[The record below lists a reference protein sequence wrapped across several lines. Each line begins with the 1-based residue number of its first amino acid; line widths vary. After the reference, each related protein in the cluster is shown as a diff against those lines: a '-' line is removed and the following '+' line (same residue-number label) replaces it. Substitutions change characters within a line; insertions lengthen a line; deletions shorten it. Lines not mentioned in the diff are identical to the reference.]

1 MDDSIAFDTN
11 MLAKPT
17 PRRLM
22 TLWLEQADC
31 RTLVL
36 PRVYEEL
43 TAPTLA
49 QRDKRHKGRNI
60 QAETWEQAIQSRDS
74 PYLLVELSEDQKDAA
89 ADLMTRFNL
98 RCFPSLNE
106 VGEIARSP
114 DAEIVAQGLA
124 YGADVIIT
132 NNMRSIDHFEVNA
145 VAMAHF
151 GRNSGLLVTAD
162 NAMLS
167 AHPSGEASRH
177 LLVTAL
183 ASSWPDHLRP
193 LDMAEAKSVLDGLC
207 TRLASGV
214 NMPDMAQRLLNAYDT
229 DENLEEILLDA
240 HALASKSVALAIER
254 RRADWRRS
262 APQRIE
268 TGLAK
273 VGVEETAPE

>member
-11 MLAKPT
+11 MLARPT

-31 RTLVL
+31 RTLIL

-49 QRDKRHKGRNI
+49 LRDKRHKGRNI
-60 QAETWEQAIQSRDS
+60 QAETWEQAIGSPDS
-74 PYLLVELSEDQKDAA
+74 PYLLVEMNDEQKDAA
-89 ADLMTRFNL
+89 AQFLMRFNL

-114 DAEIVAQGLA
+114 DAEIIAQGLA
-124 YGADVIIT
+124 CGVDVIIT

-151 GRNSGLLVTAD
+151 GRNSGLLITAD

-167 AHPSGEASRH
+167 AHPTGEASRH

-183 ASSWPDHLRP
+183 ASTWPDHLRQM
-193 LDMAEAKSVLDGLC
+193 DIVEAKSVLDGLC
-207 TRLASGV
+207 ARLASGV
-214 NMPDMAQRLLNAYDT
+214 NMPDAAQRLLNAYDI
-229 DENLEEILLDA
+229 DENLEEILLEA

-254 RRADWRRS
+254 QRADQRRS
-262 APQRIE
+262 AWQ
-268 TGLAK
+268 G
-273 VGVEETAPE
+273 TASDR

>member
-43 TAPTLA
+43 TAPSLA
-49 QRDKRHKGRNI
+49 HRAASCKGRNI
-60 QAETWEQAIQSRDS
+60 QAEAWDQAIRSPNS
-74 PYLLVELSEDQKDAA
+74 PYLLVELSDDQKDAA
-89 ADLMTRFNL
+89 AEFLMRFNL

-114 DAEIVAQGLA
+114 DAQIIAEGLA
-124 YGADVIIT
+124 YGADVVIT

-145 VAMAHF
+145 VATAHF

-162 NAMLS
+162 NAILS
-167 AHPSGEASRH
+167 AHPGGEASRH

-183 ASSWPDHLRP
+183 ASSWPDHLRA
-193 LDMAEAKSVLDGLC
+193 LDLEEAKLVLDSLC

-214 NMPDMAQRLLNAYDT
+214 NMPDAAQRLLNAYDV
-229 DENLEEILLDA
+229 DENLPEALSDA
-240 HALASKSVALAIER
+240 HTLASNSVALAFER
-254 RRADWRRS
+254 RRADQRRS
-262 APQRIE
+262 AKARDESRI
-268 TGLAK
+268 G
-273 VGVEETAPE
+273 

>member
-22 TLWLEQADC
+22 TLWLEQANC

-36 PRVYEEL
+36 PRVYDEL
-43 TAPTLA
+43 TAPSLA
-49 QRDKRHKGRNI
+49 QREKRYKGRNI
-60 QAETWEQAIQSRDS
+60 QAEEWDQAIQSPDS
-74 PYLLVELSEDQKDAA
+74 PYLLVEMSEDQKDAA
-89 ADLMTRFNL
+89 AEFLMRFNL
-98 RCFPSLNE
+98 RCFPALNE

-114 DAEIVAQGLA
+114 DAEIIAQGLA
-124 YGADVIIT
+124 CGADVVIT

-145 VAMAHF
+145 VATAHF

-162 NAMLS
+162 NAILS

-193 LDMAEAKSVLDGLC
+193 LDMEEAKSVLDGLC
-207 TRLASGV
+207 VRLASGV
-214 NMPDMAQRLLNAYDT
+214 NMPDAAQRLFNAYDI
-229 DENLEEILLDA
+229 DENLADVLRDA
-240 HALASKSVALAIER
+240 HALASKSTTLAIER
-254 RRADWRRS
+254 QRAHRRRRVAQADATPPRRES
-262 APQRIE
+262 
-268 TGLAK
+268 G
-273 VGVEETAPE
+273 

>member
-31 RTLVL
+31 RTLIL

-49 QRDKRHKGRNI
+49 LRDKRHGGRNI
-60 QAETWEQAIQSRDS
+60 QAETWEQAIQSPDS
-74 PYLLVELSEDQKDAA
+74 PYLRVEMSDDQKDAA
-89 ADLMTRFNL
+89 AQLLMRFNL

-114 DAEIVAQGLA
+114 DAEIIAQGLA
-124 YGADVIIT
+124 CGVDVIIT

-151 GRNSGLLVTAD
+151 GRNSGRLVTAD

-167 AHPSGEASRH
+167 AHPTGEASRH
-177 LLVTAL
+177 LLATAL
-183 ASSWPDHLRP
+183 ASSWPDHLQQ
-193 LDMAEAKSVLDGLC
+193 LDIVEAKALLDGLC
-207 TRLASGV
+207 ARLAAGV
-214 NMPDMAQRLLNAYDT
+214 NMPDAAQRLLNAYDI
-229 DENLEEILLDA
+229 DENLEEILLEA

-254 RRADWRRS
+254 QRADQRRG
-262 APQRIE
+262 AWQ
-268 TGLAK
+268 G
-273 VGVEETAPE
+273 TAPGL

>member
-31 RTLVL
+31 RTVVL
-36 PRVYEEL
+36 PRVYKEL
-43 TAPTLA
+43 TASSLA
-49 QRDKRHKGRNI
+49 QRDKRHKGLNI
-60 QAETWEQAIQSRDS
+60 QAETWDRAIQSPDS
-74 PYLLVELSEDQKDAA
+74 PYLLVELSDDQQDAA
-89 ADLMTRFNL
+89 AEFLRRFNL

-114 DAEIVAQGLA
+114 DAEIIAQGLA
-124 YGADVIIT
+124 FGADIIIT

-145 VAMAHF
+145 VATAHF

-162 NAMLS
+162 NALLS

-177 LLVTAL
+177 LLATAL

-193 LDMAEAKSVLDGLC
+193 LDVAEAKLVLDGLC
-207 TRLASGV
+207 ARLASGV
-214 NMPDMAQRLLNAYDT
+214 NMPDAAQRLLNAYDI
-229 DENLEEILLDA
+229 DEDLEGLLRDA
-240 HALASKSVALAIER
+240 HALASKSAALAVER
-254 RRADWRRS
+254 QRADQRRAV
-262 APQRIE
+262 Q
-268 TGLAK
+268 
-273 VGVEETAPE
+273 

>member
-31 RTLVL
+31 RTIVL

-43 TAPTLA
+43 TASSLA
-49 QRDKRHKGRNI
+49 QRDKRHEGRNI
-60 QAETWEQAIQSRDS
+60 QAETWDRAIQSPDS
-74 PYLLVELSEDQKDAA
+74 PYLLVELSDDQKDAA
-89 ADLMTRFNL
+89 AEFLRRFNL

-114 DAEIVAQGLA
+114 DAEIIAQGLA
-124 YGADVIIT
+124 FGADIIIT

-145 VAMAHF
+145 IATAHF

-193 LDMAEAKSVLDGLC
+193 LDMEEAKLVLDGLC
-207 TRLASGV
+207 ARLASGV
-214 NMPDMAQRLLNAYDT
+214 NMPDTAQRLLNAHDI
-229 DENLEEILLDA
+229 DENLEQLLRDA
-240 HALASKSVALAIER
+240 HTLASKSIALAVER
-254 RRADWRRS
+254 RRADQRRRA
-262 APQRIE
+262 AP
-268 TGLAK
+268 
-273 VGVEETAPE
+273 

>member
-31 RTLVL
+31 RTVVL
-36 PRVYEEL
+36 PRVYKEL
-43 TAPTLA
+43 TASSLA
-49 QRDKRHKGRNI
+49 QRDKRHQDRNI
-60 QAETWEQAIQSRDS
+60 QAETWDRAIQSPDS
-74 PYLLVELSEDQKDAA
+74 PYLVVELSDDQQDAA
-89 ADLMTRFNL
+89 AEFLRRFNL

-114 DAEIVAQGLA
+114 DAEIIAQGLA
-124 YGADVIIT
+124 FGADIIIT

-145 VAMAHF
+145 VATAHF

-162 NAMLS
+162 NAVLS

-177 LLVTAL
+177 LLATAL

-193 LDMAEAKSVLDGLC
+193 LDVAEAKLVLDGLC
-207 TRLASGV
+207 ARLASGV
-214 NMPDMAQRLLNAYDT
+214 NMPDAAQRLLNAYDI
-229 DENLEEILLDA
+229 DEDLEGLLRDA
-240 HALASKSVALAIER
+240 HALASKSIALAVER
-254 RRADWRRS
+254 QRADQRRAV
-262 APQRIE
+262 Q
-268 TGLAK
+268 
-273 VGVEETAPE
+273 

>member
-43 TAPTLA
+43 TAPSLA
-49 QRDKRHKGRNI
+49 YRAASCKGRNI
-60 QAETWEQAIQSRDS
+60 QAAAWDQAIRSSNS
-74 PYLLVELSEDQKDAA
+74 PYLLVELSDDQKDAA
-89 ADLMTRFNL
+89 AEFLMRFNL

-114 DAEIVAQGLA
+114 DAQIIAEGLA
-124 YGADVIIT
+124 YGADVVIT

-145 VAMAHF
+145 VATAHF

-162 NAMLS
+162 NAILS
-167 AHPSGEASRH
+167 AHPWGEASRH

-183 ASSWPDHLRP
+183 ASSWPDHLQE
-193 LDMAEAKSVLDGLC
+193 LDLEEAKLVLDNLC
-207 TRLASGV
+207 ARLASGV
-214 NMPDMAQRLLNAYDT
+214 NMPDAAQRLLNAYDV
-229 DENLEEILLDA
+229 DKDLPEVLRNA
-240 HALASKSVALAIER
+240 HTMASNSVALAFER
-254 RRADWRRS
+254 RRADQRRS
-262 APQRIE
+262 AKARDE
-268 TGLAK
+268 SR
-273 VGVEETAPE
+273 VR

>member
-11 MLAKPT
+11 LLAKPT

-22 TLWLEQADC
+22 TLWLEQAGC

-49 QRDKRHKGRNI
+49 QRDKRHGGRNI
-60 QAETWEQAIQSRDS
+60 QAETWEQAIQSPDS
-74 PYLLVELSEDQKDAA
+74 PYLLVELSDDQQDAA
-89 ADLMTRFNL
+89 AEFLTRFNL

-114 DAEIVAQGLA
+114 DAEIIAQGLA
-124 YGADVIIT
+124 CGADVIVT

-162 NAMLS
+162 NAMLA

-177 LLVTAL
+177 MLATAL
-183 ASSWPDHLRP
+183 ASSWPDDLRP
-193 LDMAEAKSVLDGLC
+193 LDMVEAKSVLDSLC
-207 TRLASGV
+207 ARLASGV
-214 NMPDMAQRLLNAYDT
+214 NMPDAAQRLLCAYDI
-229 DENLEEILLDA
+229 DENLEEVLRA
-240 HALASKSVALAIER
+240 AYALASESAALAVER
-254 RRADWRRS
+254 RRADQRRS
-262 APQRIE
+262 AS
-268 TGLAK
+268 LATMP
-273 VGVEETAPE
+273 GG

>member
-43 TAPTLA
+43 TAPSLA

-60 QAETWEQAIQSRDS
+60 QAETWDQAIQSPDS
-74 PYLLVELSEDQKDAA
+74 PFLLVKLSERQKDAA
-89 ADLMTRFNL
+89 AEFLLRFNL

-114 DAEIVAQGLA
+114 DAEIIAQGLA
-124 YGADVIIT
+124 FGADVIIT

-145 VAMAHF
+145 IATAHF

-167 AHPSGEASRH
+167 AHTSGEASRH

-183 ASSWPDHLRP
+183 ASSWPDHLQP
-193 LDMAEAKSVLDGLC
+193 LGMEEAKSVLDGLC
-207 TRLASGV
+207 ARLASGV
-214 NMPDMAQRLLNAYDT
+214 NMPDVAQRLLSAYDI
-229 DENLEEILLDA
+229 DGNLDEILFNA

-254 RRADWRRS
+254 RRADQRRRVAVDQIS
-262 APQRIE
+262 
-268 TGLAK
+268 
-273 VGVEETAPE
+273 

>member
-31 RTLVL
+31 RTVVL
-36 PRVYEEL
+36 PRVYKKL
-43 TAPTLA
+43 TASSLA

-60 QAETWEQAIQSRDS
+60 QAETWDRAIQSPDS
-74 PYLLVELSEDQKDAA
+74 PYLLVELSDDQQNAA
-89 ADLMTRFNL
+89 AEFLRRFNL

-114 DAEIVAQGLA
+114 DAEIIAQGLA
-124 YGADVIIT
+124 FGADIIIT

-145 VAMAHF
+145 VATAHF

-162 NAMLS
+162 NAVLS

-177 LLVTAL
+177 LLATAL
-183 ASSWPDHLRP
+183 ASSWPDHLRQ
-193 LDMAEAKSVLDGLC
+193 LDVAEAKLVLDGLC
-207 TRLASGV
+207 ARLAAGV
-214 NMPDMAQRLLNAYDT
+214 NMPDAAQRLLNAYDI
-229 DENLEEILLDA
+229 DEDLEGLLRDA
-240 HALASKSVALAIER
+240 HALASKSIALAVER
-254 RRADWRRS
+254 QRADQRRAV
-262 APQRIE
+262 Q
-268 TGLAK
+268 
-273 VGVEETAPE
+273 